1 MTEKDA
7 LAWGNEQLSKL
18 GVSGMMKFVS
28 GTHSGGEINVELLSG
43 KHYPDYGEHGE
54 GFLLDYEFADDF
66 KTAVGRILLRVRV
79 EFKDL
84 HK

>member
-7 LAWGNEQLSKL
+7 LAWGNTMLKKL
-18 GVSGMMKFVS
+18 GVSSLMRFAS
-28 GTHSGGEINVELLSG
+28 GTHSGGEVCVDLRSA
-43 KHYPDYGEHGE
+43 KYYPDYGD

-79 EFKDL
+79 EFKDM
-84 HK
+84 HKG